1 MNEPDDALPGVHHV
15 NITTIHD
22 ETGTPYTNNL
32 MYGAGDITNV
42 VVQDQCPAD
51 PVEHLFLA
59 YDGAVASGI
68 DDALAHRPIT
78 LDCNA
83 VWEM

>member
-1 MNEPDDALPGVHHV
+1 M

-22 ETGTPYTNNL
+22 EIGTPYTNNL
-32 MYGAGDITNV
+32 MYGTGDITNV

-51 PVEHLFLA
+51 PVEHIFLPF
-59 YDGAVASGI
+59 DGAVASGI

-78 LDCNA
+78 LDCDA
-83 VWEM
+83 I